1 MIVLTGGAGFI
12 GSCFLRFL
20 NDKGIKDV
28 LVVDHFGKTAKWKNL
43 LGKEF
48 LSFVN
53 KVDFRNLLNDGY
65 YDGMITAFFHFG
77 ACSST
82 TENDNDYLFDNNYA
96 YSVDLADYASF
107 NDIRFIYA
115 SSAATYGNGLQGY
128 DDNEFN
134 SLLPLNG
141 YGFSKHIFDKWVIR
155 KGYDE
160 QFTGLKIFNAFGPN
174 EYHKGDMA
182 SMVYKSYLQIVDT
195 GKVRLFKS
203 NAPEYSD
210 GGQLRDF
217 IYVKDVCEAIWNIYQ
232 NPEITGIFNLGT
244 GKARSWNELASAVF
258 AALGTEP
265 MIEYVDMPENL
276 TNQYQNFTEAD
287 MSKLLAT
294 GIDFKPQSLELSVKD
309 YITNYLS
316 KNYLIY

>member
-28 LVVDHFGKTAKWKNL
+28 LVVDHFGKSAKWKNL
-43 LGKEF
+43 LGKEY
-48 LSFVN
+48 LNFVN
-53 KVDFRNLLNDGY
+53 KVDFRNLLNEGY
-65 YDGMITAFFHFG
+65 YDGIIDAIFHFG

-96 YSVDLADYASF
+96 YSVDLADYAS
-107 NDIRFIYA
+107 NNNIRFIYA

-128 DDNEFN
+128 DDNEYD

-155 KGYDE
+155 KGYDK
-160 QFTGLKIFNAFGPN
+160 QFAGLKIFNAFGPN

-203 NAPEYSD
+203 NTSEYID

-217 IYVKDVCEAIWNIYQ
+217 IYVKDVCTAIWNIYQ
-232 NPEITGIFNLGT
+232 KPEISGIFNLGT
-244 GKARSWNELASAVF
+244 GKARSWNELATAVF
-258 AALGTEP
+258 AALGTKP
-265 MIEYVDMPENL
+265 VIEYVDMPDNL

-294 GIDFKPQSLELSVKD
+294 GIDFKPQSLEESVKD